1 MAARSGDHDHPPPT
15 HLLLHLGG
23 LTNNE
28 ITAHLDLTHTN
39 INRHVTRSR
48 RHLRPVR
55 DDH

>member
-1 MAARSGDHDHPPPT
+1 VAARSGDHDHPPPT